1 MNDVLIQELKETIS
15 KLNVEIIEKRK
26 LLDSL
31 IEQYQNLSETLIDED
46 IERV

>member
-15 KLNVEIIEKRK
+15 KLNLEIIEKRK

>member
-15 KLNVEIIEKRK
+15 KLNLEIIEKRK

-31 IEQYQNLSETLIDED
+31 IEQYQNLSETLIDDD

>member
-31 IEQYQNLSETLIDED
+31 IEQYQNLSETLIDDD